1 MTIFIGQRHEIA
13 FGIDHHLLH
22 QRGAFLQQT
31 AQKVGFTRPRIALN
45 EQAGGEQFLDVDQ
58 NGLSRSVISYADA
71 GGHDMP
77 LAYAGASTQ
86 PFDILCPLR
95 HRDRRSATGWIGR
108 LDRVIVAMQH
118 RSIMAT
124 LAPNSA
130 PAITQNPDIRYL
142 GRLLGDVIRAYG
154 GEKIYKQTE
163 YIRSASVDRARGIHG
178 ADLVD
183 TGLDALSLDDT
194 LAFVRGFMLFS
205 MLANLAEDR
214 QGVAAEPG
222 ADVASAVA
230 RLESHGIGRDAV
242 LDLLSDAL
250 IVPVLTAH
258 PTEVRRKSMIDHKN
272 RIADLMALKDAGRDE
287 TGDGENL
294 DEAIFRQIAL
304 LWQTRPLRREKLFV
318 ADEIE
323 NVLAYFRDVFL
334 PTLPALYARWE
345 RVLGARTQSFLRVGN
360 WIGGDRDGNPFVQA
374 PQLRLAL
381 AKGCE
386 AALSHYMDAL
396 HALGAELSLSTEL
409 AHVPQ
414 AVLDLAEGSGDMSP
428 SRQDEPYRRAISGI
442 YARLAA
448 TYRDLVGKAAARP
461 SALKGDAYASPGD
474 FRRDLVTV
482 AQGLASEGDGALA
495 SGGALGRLIRAVETF
510 GFHLATLDMRQ
521 NSDVHQ
527 RVVAELLK
535 VAGVEPDYAVLDE
548 DARVALLRRELAG
561 NRPLGTRFSEYSEE
575 TASELAIVQA
585 AAEAHRVYG
594 PQCITHYIIS
604 KAESVSDLLEV
615 NIILKEAG
623 LWRVA
628 AEGGAPKAA
637 IMAVPLFETIAD
649 LEAAPAVMTAYF
661 GLPEITDVVQD
672 RGHQEVMIGYSD
684 SNKDGGYITSTWGLF
699 QASKALAPVFADA
712 GTAMQLFHGR
722 GGAVGR
728 GGGSSFAAIQAQPK
742 GTVQGRIRIT
752 EQGEVIAA
760 KFGTRDVAMTNLEA
774 MTSATLLA
782 SLEPEAISD
791 RDAARFAAAM
801 DELSKT
807 AFAAYRD
814 LVYGEDDFKRF
825 FRELTP
831 IQEIAGLKIG
841 SRPAS
846 RTKST
851 RIEDL
856 RAIPWVFSWAQARVM
871 LPGWYGVGHALAA
884 FEDKALLTDMAQH
897 WSFLKSALAN
907 LEMVL
912 AKSDLGIAAHYLPLV
927 EDQARGHYFFDRIR
941 DGWDKTLDGLLAA
954 TGQSRLLEN
963 SPKLDS
969 SIRLRLPY
977 IEPLNL
983 LQVELMKRHRGGE
996 TDGRIKE
1003 GIELSINAIATALRN
1018 SG

>member
-1 MTIFIGQRHEIA
+1 
-13 FGIDHHLLH
+13 
-22 QRGAFLQQT
+22 
-31 AQKVGFTRPRIALN
+31 
-45 EQAGGEQFLDVDQ
+45 
-58 NGLSRSVISYADA
+58 
-71 GGHDMP
+71 
-77 LAYAGASTQ
+77 
-86 PFDILCPLR
+86 
-95 HRDRRSATGWIGR
+95 
-108 LDRVIVAMQH
+108 
-118 RSIMAT
+118 MAT
-124 LAPNSA
+124 PAPTSA
-130 PAITQNPDIRYL
+130 RTITQNPDIRYL

-154 GEKIYKQTE
+154 GEKLYKRTE

-178 ADLVD
+178 ADVVD
-183 TGLDALSLDDT
+183 TGLGALNLDDT
-194 LAFVRGFMLFS
+194 LSFVRGFMLFS

-222 ADVASAVA
+222 ADLASAVE
-230 RLESHGIGRDAV
+230 RLESHGIDRNAV
-242 LDLLSDAL
+242 LDLLSHAL

-258 PTEVRRKSMIDHKN
+258 PTEVRRKSVIDHKN
-272 RIADLMALKDAGRDE
+272 RIADLMLLKDAGRSETDE
-287 TGDGENL
+287 GENL

-318 ADEIE
+318 QDEID
-323 NVLAYFRDVFL
+323 NVLTYFRDVFL
-334 PTLPALYARWE
+334 PVLPALYARWE
-345 RVLGARTQSFLRVGN
+345 RVLGARPQSFLRVGN

-374 PQLRLAL
+374 PQLRSAL
-381 AKGCE
+381 AKGGE
-386 AALSHYMDAL
+386 AALGYYMEAL

-414 AVLDLAEGSGDMSP
+414 PVLDLAEASGDTSR

-442 YARLAA
+442 YARCAA
-448 TYRDLVGKAAARP
+448 TYQALTGKRPARP
-461 SALKGDAYASPGD
+461 STLDGLPYASPAD
-474 FRRDLVTV
+474 LRRGLVTV

-495 SGGALGRLIRAVETF
+495 TGGALGRLIRAVETF

-535 VAGVEPDYAVLDE
+535 VAGVEPDYASLDE
-548 DARVALLRRELAG
+548 HARIALLRRELSS
-561 NRPLGTRFSEYSEE
+561 NRPLGARFSEYSEE
-575 TASELAIVQA
+575 TSSELAIVQA
-585 AAEAHRVYG
+585 AAEAHRIYG
-594 PQCITHYIIS
+594 PQSITHYIIS

-615 NIILKEAG
+615 NVLLKEAG
-623 LWRVA
+623 LWRAGHNDTPPHA
-628 AEGGAPKAA
+628 AV
-637 IMAVPLFETIAD
+637 MAVPLFETIAD
-649 LEAAPAVMTAYF
+649 LEAAPPIMSAYF
-661 GLPEITDVVQD
+661 SLPEIAGAVKQ

-684 SNKDGGYITSTWGLF
+684 SNKDGGYITSTWSLYK
-699 QASKALAPVFADA
+699 ASQALAPVFAGA
-712 GTAMQLFHGR
+712 GIAMQLFHGR

-791 RDAARFAAAM
+791 RDAARFAAAV
-801 DELSKT
+801 DHLSGT

-814 LVYGEDDFKRF
+814 LVYGTEGFREF

-831 IQEIAGLKIG
+831 IQEISGLKIG

-856 RAIPWVFSWAQARVM
+856 RAIPWVFSWSQARVM
-871 LPGWYGVGHALAA
+871 LPGWYGVGHAIAT
-884 FEDKALLTDMAQH
+884 FEDKALLADMAQH
-897 WSFLKSALAN
+897 WSFLRSALAN

-927 EDQARGHYFFDRIR
+927 EDQARGTAIFDRIR
-941 DGWDKTLDGLLAA
+941 EGWDMTHDGLLAA
-954 TGQSRLLEN
+954 TGQSRLLEKN
-963 SPKLDS
+963 PKLEA

-996 TDGRIKE
+996 NDPRIKE